1 MSGLRHVGPIGTPGH
16 DKQTTPDFF
25 AEFVKCSRERYYVKS
40 DITACLTCQTM
51 KDSNENG

>member
-1 MSGLRHVGPIGTPGH
+1 MSGLRHVGPIGTLGH